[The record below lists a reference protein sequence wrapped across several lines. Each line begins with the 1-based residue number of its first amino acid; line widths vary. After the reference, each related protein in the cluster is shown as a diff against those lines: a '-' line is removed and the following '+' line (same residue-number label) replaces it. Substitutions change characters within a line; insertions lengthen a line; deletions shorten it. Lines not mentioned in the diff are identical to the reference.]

1 MFLPCVYI
9 MTNKR
14 NGTLYIGATS
24 NLVKRVWEHKNDV
37 VEGFTKRYGLHRL
50 VWYEVHDTMP
60 SAGGR
65 ERAMKEWNRSWK
77 IQLIEELNPGWL
89 DLYPGIAQG

>member
-24 NLVKRVWEHKNDV
+24 NLIKRVWEHKNGV
-37 VEGFTKRYGLHRL
+37 VEGFTKRHGLHTL
-50 VWYEVHDTMP
+50 VWYEVHPTML
-60 SAGGR
+60 SAGAR
-65 ERAMKEWNRSWK
+65 ERTMKEWKRKWK
-77 IQLIEELNPGWL
+77 MRLIEEMNPGWA
-89 DLYPGIAQG
+89 DLYSGIL